1 VKNLEDL
8 AAGGPYL
15 PGADVRRPSRDRRR
29 HTAAKDGR
37 GAHKSRRAPA
47 EGGREVRREQ
57 RNLAA
62 QRAYARCA
70 DIAGPLDFSSDPR
83 VFFRRVASPA
93 QRAVLTTLALIN
105 ALTAVAF
112 IAWLLLPAHVPGPGV
127 VGFGGWRLGVA
138 RLSFCVVICVE
149 SIRLVQNFAVW
160 VFASA
165 MKDPVPKA
173 PPRGLRVAMLTTI
186 VPSKE
191 SISVVGR
198 TLRAMRE
205 VRYRGQVDVWILD
218 EGDDPAVKAMAER
231 LGVHHFSRK
240 GIARYNQATGPF
252 RAKTKSGNH
261 NAWRDRYERFYDVV
275 AQMDPDHVP
284 LSCFLERTIGYFRD
298 PDVAFV
304 VAPQVYGN
312 MYGNW
317 VAHGASVQQYLFSG
331 VVERGGNGLDAP
343 LLIGTNHLY
352 RPAAWREIGGYQDS
366 IIEDHLTS
374 MRVQGTINPVTGN
387 SWRGVYTPD
396 VLAIGEGPESWTDYF
411 NQQKRWA
418 YGIWEILLKRNLR
431 AGIRLRPRQRLLYG
445 LVQFYYPSVGF
456 TVLLGTIATAVY
468 LFLGVTAIR
477 LNSLEWLALWSASM
491 TSWMILWL
499 WLRRFNLAVH
509 ERREVGVP
517 GMLLALFAGP
527 VYVAAGVMALLR
539 RPLTYAVTAKGN
551 LKSPDSVRTFRLH
564 LAWAAIATVL
574 LIVSFRFHHDYT
586 ALRVWGT
593 LAVITGL
600 APPLIVLANRL
611 GRGGRVVAGAPSAW
625 RPYDCAYDV
634 RIQRQAAP
642 ASPIQRVQRGIR
654 PAERLA
660 PHEARRRLTAPE
672 AGREGVVQ
680 PSQPKP
686 MLPARGGS
694 MDERPAYRGRAYE
707 RPAYGAPVHDLPNQ
721 TARSWDAR

>member
-1 VKNLEDL
+1 
-8 AAGGPYL
+8 
-15 PGADVRRPSRDRRR
+15 
-29 HTAAKDGR
+29 
-37 GAHKSRRAPA
+37 
-47 EGGREVRREQ
+47 
-57 RNLAA
+57 
-62 QRAYARCA
+62 
-70 DIAGPLDFSSDPR
+70 
-83 VFFRRVASPA
+83 
-93 QRAVLTTLALIN
+93 
-105 ALTAVAF
+105 
-112 IAWLLLPAHVPGPGV
+112 
-127 VGFGGWRLGVA
+127 
-138 RLSFCVVICVE
+138 
-149 SIRLVQNFAVW
+149 
-160 VFASA
+160 
-165 MKDPVPKA
+165 
-173 PPRGLRVAMLTTI
+173 
-186 VPSKE
+186 
-191 SISVVGR
+191 
-198 TLRAMRE
+198 
-205 VRYRGQVDVWILD
+205 
-218 EGDDPAVKAMAER
+218 
-231 LGVHHFSRK
+231 
-240 GIARYNQATGPF
+240 
-252 RAKTKSGNH
+252 
-261 NAWRDRYERFYDVV
+261 
-275 AQMDPDHVP
+275 
-284 LSCFLERTIGYFRD
+284 
-298 PDVAFV
+298 
-304 VAPQVYGN
+304 
-312 MYGNW
+312 
-317 VAHGASVQQYLFSG
+317 
-331 VVERGGNGLDAP
+331 VERGGNGLDAP

-352 RPAAWREIGGYQDS
+352 RPTAWREIGGYQDS

-387 SWRGVYTPD
+387 AWRGVYTPD

-431 AGIRLRPRQRLLYG
+431 AGIRLRLRQRLLYG

-468 LFLGVTAIR
+468 LLLGVTAIR

-499 WLRRFNLAVH
+499 WLRRFNLAAH
-509 ERREVGVP
+509 ERREVGLP

-539 RPLTYAVTAKGN
+539 RPLTYAVTPKGN

-600 APPLIVLANRL
+600 APPLIVLASGL

-642 ASPIQRVQRGIR
+642 ASPIQRTSAQRGIR
-654 PAERLA
+654 PAERLV
-660 PHEARRRLTAPE
+660 PREARRRLTAPE

-680 PSQPKP
+680 PSQPKH
-686 MLPARGGS
+686 MLPRRGGS

-707 RPAYGAPVHDLPNQ
+707 RPTYGAPVRDLPDQ
-721 TARSWDAR
+721 AVRSWDAR

>member
-1 VKNLEDL
+1 M
-8 AAGGPYL
+8 
-15 PGADVRRPSRDRRR
+15 PGADDRQLTRARRR
-29 HTAAKDGR
+29 RTAAKRGR
-37 GAHKSRRAPA
+37 GAHQDHRAPA
-47 EGGREVRREQ
+47 EDSREVRREQ

-62 QRAYARCA
+62 KRAYARCA
-70 DIAGPLDFSSDPR
+70 EIAGPLDLSPDPR
-83 VFFRRVASPA
+83 VFFRRVASPG
-93 QRAVLTTLALIN
+93 QRAMLTLLALLN
-105 ALTAVAF
+105 ALTALAF
-112 IAWLLLPAHVPGPGV
+112 IGWLLVPAHVPGPGV

-138 RLSFCVVICVE
+138 RVSFCVVICVE

-160 VFASA
+160 VFAYA

-173 PPRGLRVAMLTTI
+173 LPRGLRIAMLTTI

-191 SISVVGR
+191 PISVVER
-198 TLRAMRE
+198 TLRAMRK
-205 VRYRGQVDVWILD
+205 VRYHGQVDVWILD

-240 GIARYNQATGPF
+240 GIPRYNQATGPF

-261 NAWRDRYERFYDVV
+261 NAWRDSYERFYDVV

-284 LSCFLERTIGYFRD
+284 LPCFLERTLGYFRD

-312 MYGNW
+312 MYENW

-387 SWRGVYTPD
+387 AWRGVYTPD

-431 AGIRLRPRQRLLYG
+431 AGIRLRARQRLLYG
-445 LVQFYYPSVGF
+445 LVQFYYPSVGSV
-456 TVLLGTIATAVY
+456 VLLGTIATAVY
-468 LFLGVTAIR
+468 LLLGVTSIR
-477 LNSLEWLALWSASM
+477 LNSLEWLVLWSASM
-491 TSWMILWL
+491 TSWMVLWL

-509 ERREVGVP
+509 ERREIGVA

-527 VYVAAGVMALLR
+527 IYVVAGVRALLR

-564 LAWAAIATVL
+564 LAWAAIAAIL
-574 LIVSFRFHHDYT
+574 LIVSFRLHHDYT

-600 APPLIVLANRL
+600 GPPLIVMASRL
-611 GRGGRVVAGAPSAW
+611 GRGGRAVAGAPSASV
-625 RPYDCAYDV
+625 PYDSAWVPYDV
-634 RIQRQAAP
+634 RIPRQAA
-642 ASPIQRVQRGIR
+642 STG
-654 PAERLA
+654 RLA
-660 PHEARRRLTAPE
+660 AHKTHKTRPGTGAARAAQPTAMF
-672 AGREGVVQ
+672 
-680 PSQPKP
+680 PSLGSNVGEHPVY
-686 MLPARGGS
+686 RGHA
-694 MDERPAYRGRAYE
+694 DERPAG
-707 RPAYGAPVHDLPNQ
+707 GAPVHTLPAQ
-721 TARSWDAR
+721 PAGSWDVW